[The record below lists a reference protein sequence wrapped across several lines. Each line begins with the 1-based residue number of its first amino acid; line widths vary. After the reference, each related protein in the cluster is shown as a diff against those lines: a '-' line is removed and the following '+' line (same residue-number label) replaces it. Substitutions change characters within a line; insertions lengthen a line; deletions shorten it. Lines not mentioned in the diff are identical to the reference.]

1 MKRRRTRR
9 RRGGRGK
16 GRGHLQITSGECT
29 DQRCVAMATDTLAVG
44 EQINWCEFLQF
55 ITRKC
60 LNWISLLV
68 APEAFNVRVF
78 HFWSAALNHAVAACY
93 VRRHARQRSCQ
104 GALNAKWDMGF
115 HGKWITSKFLF
126 GFMKLDRIFGG
137 DDSLIEQKESGIA
150 LCTLFWLRGICYD
163 TWLSAHG
170 EGLHAPN
177 LSFSLT
183 AGKSIGDPWKPY

>member
-1 MKRRRTRR
+1 
-9 RRGGRGK
+9 
-16 GRGHLQITSGECT
+16 
-29 DQRCVAMATDTLAVG
+29 MAIDTLAVG

-60 LNWISLLV
+60 LNWIFLLV

-78 HFWSAALNHAVAACY
+78 HFWSAPLNHAAAACY

-104 GALNAKWDMGF
+104 GALNAKWDMCF

-137 DDSLIEQKESGIA
+137 DDSLIEKKKVELHSGHYSGWGEFAMIPDWA
-150 LCTLFWLRGICYD
+150 RTEKDRTPLIYH
-163 TWLSAHG
+163 SA
-170 EGLHAPN
+170 
-177 LSFSLT
+177 
-183 AGKSIGDPWKPY
+183 

>member
-1 MKRRRTRR
+1 
-9 RRGGRGK
+9 
-16 GRGHLQITSGECT
+16 
-29 DQRCVAMATDTLAVG
+29 MAIDTLAVG

-60 LNWISLLV
+60 LNWIFLLV
-68 APEAFNVRVF
+68 APEAFNVGVF
-78 HFWSAALNHAVAACY
+78 HFWSAPLNHAAAACY

-104 GALNAKWDMGF
+104 GALNAKWGMCF

-126 GFMKLDRIFGG
+126 RFMRLDWIFGG
-137 DDSLIEQKESGIA
+137 GGWFINRKKKKSGIA
-150 LCTLFWLRGICYD
+150 LRTLFRLRGICYD

-170 EGLHAPN
+170 EGLRAPY

-183 AGKSIGDPWKPY
+183 VGKSIGDPWKPY

>member
-1 MKRRRTRR
+1 
-9 RRGGRGK
+9 
-16 GRGHLQITSGECT
+16 
-29 DQRCVAMATDTLAVG
+29 MAIDTLAVG

-60 LNWISLLV
+60 LNWIFLLV

-78 HFWSAALNHAVAACY
+78 HFWSAPLNHAAAACY

-104 GALNAKWDMGF
+104 GALNAKWDMCF

-137 DDSLIEQKESGIA
+137 DDSLIEQKKKSRIA
-150 LCTLFWLRGICYD
+150 FSTLFRLRGICYN
-163 TWLSAHG
+163 TWLCAHG
-170 EGLHAPN
+170 EGLRALYLP
-177 LSFSLT
+177 FSLT
-183 AGKSIGDPWKPY
+183 VGKSIGDPWKPY